1 MAKNKQSK
9 KLRIATLLLSAI
21 MVVAACSFFIT
32 ACSSSGNE
40 DDSSSSE
47 TRTDTQ
53 TFANGN
59 FEYFSDSDGS
69 YRIGSPESWTS
80 STGSNSS
87 GVSASSSVAKS
98 GIVDTSIDW
107 TEFVNAYNT
116 YNEYKDADDEDKPD
130 PYYTDID
137 NNYDIPGWDLAK
149 AASGDEDP
157 ADDALKTS
165 AKDLNP
171 GTPFAAKEA
180 EDETNGTHVLMLH
193 NYRSNK
199 MGTAARYTSSTITLA
214 AGTAAEI
221 SVWVKTSDLTYN
233 DGTPVD
239 GNRGAYIKIN
249 SNVGGTS
256 QNPLV
261 VRNIDTSDIPETENN
276 GWEQFTFYINA
287 SPYATTTFSV
297 ELGLGMQTDGKETNY
312 LEYVQGYA
320 FFDDLKYTVMQS
332 ADFDSKISSVPAGQ
346 ALTLNLEFDSDL
358 EKLDATKVT
367 SNYFS
372 IDLDTTDLKGLSINN
387 NVTIENTKS
396 GKITVQNLS
405 FADELLADYDK
416 DMSRS
421 GRKLTS
427 DFTEANGYASKFI
440 KDFEKFNTLPFG
452 GASEEILVLYS
463 SHGAPYTA
471 TLDSSNVGDLPFEL
485 GKDESMLIS
494 FWVKTSDLQSGT
506 GATITVIDGDNE
518 TSIGAVDTTTLTTVD
533 LVDDEKKS
541 SKEEL
546 EKYEDIFDGWQQC
559 FFFIT
564 NSTDEEKTFS
574 LEFSYGPKDFT
585 SSSAISSFMEGYA
598 AFTGFRWQKLTE
610 EEYAIKSTGTYAVE
624 VSLTGSETSVSN
636 TFDDVATTD
645 QTKIKTD
652 IANLK
657 NYTGVY
663 GGSTY
668 VGGTGTSGINENAYA
683 GVINKD
689 YTTADREAGTGYSK
703 DLPWVQTLANAY
715 DIDLTNDGVLNS
727 ALWNAAFG
735 DDLTQ
740 PLLITN
746 QEAQAYGFYA
756 NSSTNIA
763 ASSFA
768 EITVRMKLSA
778 GATANVYLIDST
790 DKDFGEKKYTDTLS
804 FSSGVSYRYDSKG
817 NVVIKDPDD
826 KDFSSKTDILFYK
839 HGNGLWATAKD
850 YSGDIWYA
858 NLANYKKDKD
868 GNLIDSDENI
878 VYYASSED
886 GVYYRYKTDDGKLE
900 VKVSDFSKA
909 PVDAEKLAQAR
920 IQNAATYGLSKQV
933 KNDTEE
939 VSDWIYV
946 RFFIAT
952 GDESKDYRLEV
963 WSGDRSGT
971 TTNPAGSFVIFD
983 IVSASYTAMDGTPL
997 SENLEKY
1004 AESKG
1009 FADSAELLKDYEKDP
1024 AKYITA
1030 DGSNSLVYYNF
1041 SLFDDDDYKSFDA
1054 DRTDDSDPYASYD
1067 PSSYSNSVAYFTYN
1081 FTSSSTAYYD
1091 TYVNFGT
1098 YEVSVAASSE
1108 DDSTTE
1114 DDTTTAPDYNV
1125 WLLAASIILA
1135 AALIFTLVALLIRKL
1150 LANIRKKSVHNKP
1163 MYDNKRKRYI
1173 RKLKLEEA
1181 DREEDEGD
1189 DVLPD
1194 EDEISEEDIY
1204 KVDDTIT
1211 TDSDDKTVEISS
1223 DDDNHEQP
1231 VNSDEENK

>member
-1 MAKNKQSK
+1 MAKNKQTR
-9 KLRIATLLLSAI
+9 KLRIATLLLSVI

-32 ACSSSGNE
+32 ACSTSSDK
-40 DDSSSSE
+40 DDSSTTE

-80 STGSNSS
+80 STGSNGS

-107 TEFVNAYNT
+107 TEFVNAFNT
-116 YNEYKDADDEDKPD
+116 YTEYKDADDEDKPD

-149 AASGDEDP
+149 VASGDEDP

-171 GTPFAAKEA
+171 GTPFATKES

-199 MGTAARYTSSTITLA
+199 MGTAARYTSSTVTLA
-214 AGTAAEI
+214 AGTAAQI
-221 SVWVKTSDLTYN
+221 SVWVKTSGLTYN
-233 DGTPVD
+233 DGTPVN
-239 GNRGAYIKIN
+239 GNRGAYVRIN
-249 SNVGGTS
+249 STVGGKT
-256 QNPLV
+256 QDPLV
-261 VRNIDTSDIPETENN
+261 VRNIDTSSVADTENN

-297 ELGLGMQTDGKETNY
+297 ELGLGMQAEGKETNY

-332 ADFDSKISSVPAGQ
+332 ADFDQKIASVPAGQ
-346 ALTLNLEFDSDL
+346 AFTLNLAFDSDL
-358 EKLDATKVT
+358 EKLDANSVT
-367 SNYFS
+367 SNVFS
-372 IDLDTTDLKGLSINN
+372 LNLNTTNLNTLTLQ
-387 NVTIENTKS
+387 NVTAENTVDSRGQTISSAK
-396 GKITVQNLS
+396 KS
-405 FADELLADYDK
+405 FASQLLANYDQ
-416 DMSRS
+416 DMARS
-421 GRKLTS
+421 GIKNVS
-427 DFTEANGYASKFI
+427 DFTQNNGYAAKFI
-440 KDFEKFNTLPFG
+440 KDFEKFNSLPFG
-452 GASEEILVLYS
+452 GAEEDILVLYS
-463 SHGAPYTA
+463 SKGAPYTA
-471 TLDSSNVGDLPFEL
+471 ALDSTDTSSMPFEL
-485 GKDESMLIS
+485 GKDESMLFS
-494 FWVKTSDLQSGT
+494 FWVKTSDLQGGT
-506 GATITVIDGDNE
+506 GATVTVIDGDSE
-518 TSIGAVDTTTLTTVD
+518 TSIGAVDTTTLTSVD
-533 LVDDEKKS
+533 LVDDQKKV

-559 FFFIT
+559 FFFLT
-564 NSTDEEKTFS
+564 NSTDETKTFS
-574 LEFSYGPKDFT
+574 LEFSYGLKDFSGT
-585 SSSAISSFMEGYA
+585 TISSYTEGYA
-598 AFTGFRWQKLTE
+598 AFTGLRWQKLTE
-610 EEYAIKSTGTYAVE
+610 EEYAIKTTGTYAVE

-636 TFDDVATTD
+636 SFDDVATTD
-645 QTKIKTD
+645 QTKIKTN

-663 GGSTY
+663 GNSTY
-668 VGGTGTSGINENAYA
+668 VGGTQTSGINKNANA

-689 YTTADREAGTGYSK
+689 YTAADREAGTGYSK
-703 DLPWVQTLANAY
+703 DLAWVQTLANAY
-715 DIDLTNDGVLNS
+715 DIDLTSDGVLNS

-746 QEAQAYGFYA
+746 QEAQSYGYFA

-778 GATANVYLIDST
+778 GATANVYLIDT
-790 DKDFGEKKYTDTLS
+790 ADKEFGEKKYTDTLT
-804 FSSGVSYRYDSKG
+804 FSSGVSYRYDSNG
-817 NVVIKDPDD
+817 NVVTKDPDD
-826 KDFSSKTDILFYK
+826 KDFSSKTDTLFYK
-839 HGNGLWATAKD
+839 QSNGLWATAKD
-850 YSGDIWYA
+850 YNGNVWYA
-858 NLANYKKDKD
+858 NLANYAKDKD
-868 GNLIDSDENI
+868 GNLIDSDKNI
-878 VYYASSED
+878 VYYASSEE
-886 GVYYRYKTDDGKLE
+886 GVYYRYKNDDGKLE
-900 VKVSDFSKA
+900 VQVKDFSA
-909 PVDAEKLAQAR
+909 AGVDAEKLAQAR
-920 IQNAATYGLSKQV
+920 VQDKTNYGLSKQV
-933 KNDTEE
+933 TNTTSE

-963 WSGDRSGT
+963 WSGDRNGG
-971 TTNPAGSFVIFD
+971 TNPAGSFVIFD
-983 IVSASYTAMDGTPL
+983 VVSASFTTKDGTPL
-997 SENLEKY
+997 TENLDQY
-1004 AESKG
+1004 AQSKG
-1009 FADSAELLKDYEKDP
+1009 FTDSAELLKDYEKDP
-1024 AKYITA
+1024 TKYITSDGA
-1030 DGSNSLVYYNF
+1030 DSLVYYNF
-1041 SLFDDDDYKSFDA
+1041 SLFDDDDYKPFDA
-1054 DRTDDSDPYASYD
+1054 DRSDSSDPYADYN

-1081 FTSSSTAYYD
+1081 LTSSGTQYYD
-1091 TYVNFGT
+1091 TYVNFDT
-1098 YEVSVAASSE
+1098 YEVGVAEASE

-1114 DDTTTAPDYNV
+1114 DETTTAPDYNV

-1135 AALIFTLVALLIRKL
+1135 AALIFTLIAILIRKL

-1181 DREEDEGD
+1181 EREDDQQD

-1204 KVDDTIT
+1204 KVDDSDT
-1211 TDSDDKTVEISS
+1211 TDADSKTIEMPSDEENTQKNE
-1223 DDDNHEQP
+1223 
-1231 VNSDEENK
+1231 NSDEENK

>member
-21 MVVAACSFFIT
+21 MVVAASSFFIT
-32 ACSSSGNE
+32 ACSSAGNE
-40 DDSSSSE
+40 DDSSTTE

-149 AASGDEDP
+149 AVSGDEDP
-157 ADDALKTS
+157 TDDALKTS
-165 AKDLNP
+165 SKELNP
-171 GTPFAAKEA
+171 GTPFTAKE
-180 EDETNGTHVLMLH
+180 EGDETNGTHVLMLH

-199 MGTAARYTSSTITLA
+199 MGTAARYTSSSITLA
-214 AGTAAEI
+214 AGTAAEV
-221 SVWVKTSDLTYN
+221 SVWVKTSGLTYN
-233 DGTPVD
+233 DGTPVN

-249 SNVGGTS
+249 STVGGTA
-256 QNPLV
+256 QDPLV
-261 VRNIDTSDIPETENN
+261 VRNIDTADIPETENN

-287 SPYATTTFSV
+287 APYSTTTFTV
-297 ELGLGMQTDGKETNY
+297 ELGLGMQTDGKGTNY

-320 FFDDLKYTVMQS
+320 FFDDLKYSVMKS
-332 ADFDSKISSVPAGQ
+332 ADFDSKVSSVPAGQ

-372 IDLDTTDLKGLSINN
+372 IDLDTTNLNSLSMNG
-387 NVTIENTKS
+387 NVTISNTES

-405 FADELLADYDK
+405 FANELLADYDK

-452 GASEEILVLYS
+452 GTSEEILVLYS

-471 TLDSSNVGDLPFEL
+471 NLNSSNVSGLPFEL
-485 GKDESMLIS
+485 EKDESLLVS
-494 FWVKTSDLQSGT
+494 FWVKTSDLQNGT

-533 LVDDEKKS
+533 LVDDQKKS

-546 EKYEDIFDGWQQC
+546 EKYENIFDGWQQC

-564 NSTDEEKTFS
+564 NSTDEAKSFS
-574 LEFSYGPKDFT
+574 LDFSYGPKDFT
-585 SSSAISSFMEGYA
+585 SSSAISSFTEGYA
-598 AFTGFRWQKLTE
+598 AFTGFRWQKLST

-624 VSLTGSETSVSN
+624 VSLTGSETAVSN
-636 TFDDVATTD
+636 SFDDVAITD

-668 VGGTGTSGINENAYA
+668 VGGTTASKINENANA

-715 DIDLTNDGVLNS
+715 NIDLTTDGVLNS

-746 QEAQAYGFYA
+746 QEAQAYGYFA

-763 ASSFA
+763 SSSFA

-778 GATANVYLIDST
+778 GATANIYLIDTT
-790 DKDFGEKKYTDTLS
+790 DKDFGEKKYTDTLN

-817 NVVIKDPDD
+817 NVVIKDPDA

-839 HGNGLWATAKD
+839 QSNGLWATAKD
-850 YSGDIWYA
+850 YTGDVWYA
-858 NLANYKKDKD
+858 NLANYKKDED
-868 GNLIDSDENI
+868 GNLIDSDKNI

-900 VKVSDFSKA
+900 VKVMDFSKA
-909 PVDAEKLAQAR
+909 SVDADKLAQAR
-920 IQNAATYGLSKQV
+920 IQDAATYGLSKQV
-933 KNDTEE
+933 KNDTAE
-939 VSDWIYV
+939 VSDWIYA

-997 SENLEKY
+997 T
-1004 AESKG
+1004 ESLDNFAQTKG

-1024 AKYITA
+1024 AKYIGTS
-1030 DGSNSLVYYNF
+1030 DSSLVYYNF
-1041 SLFDDDDYKSFDA
+1041 SLFDDDDYKSYDA
-1054 DRTDDSDPYASYD
+1054 ARTDESDPYASYD

-1081 FTSSSTAYYD
+1081 FSSPTAAYYD

-1098 YEVSVAASSE
+1098 YEVSVASSTE

-1181 DREEDEGD
+1181 DREEDQGD

-1194 EDEISEEDIY
+1194 EDEISDEDIY
-1204 KVDDTIT
+1204 KVDDAEP
-1211 TDSDDKTVEISS
+1211 TDSENKTVEISS
-1223 DDDNHEQP
+1223 DDNNTEESKNP
-1231 VNSDEENK
+1231 DEENK